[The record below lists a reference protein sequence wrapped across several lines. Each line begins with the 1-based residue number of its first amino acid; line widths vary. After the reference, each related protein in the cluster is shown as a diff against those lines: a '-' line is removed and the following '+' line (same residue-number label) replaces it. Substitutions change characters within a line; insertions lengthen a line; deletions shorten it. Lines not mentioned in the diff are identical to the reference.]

1 MTVERDS
8 RANAGDQR
16 RSEVFEQG
24 NYAREEQ
31 MLFYKQS
38 LIVKQSQ
45 RTRIK
50 DILT

>member
-8 RANAGDQR
+8 RVNAGDQR

-31 MLFYKQS
+31 RFL
-38 LIVKQSQ
+38 
-45 RTRIK
+45 
-50 DILT
+50 